1 MNIKIITV
9 GKLKEKYLRDG
20 VQEYVKRLGAYA
32 HVDLIEVP
40 DEKIPNNPSLAEETL
55 VKSKEG
61 RKILD
66 HVKQNDFMILL
77 DVASREMDSVAFSQY
92 IVDGYLQKHL
102 RKLVREY
109 REKHLYLKK
118 LLDTYLCVSYILDE
132 TYMAYWIKL
141 DVDMEKFKSLCESN
155 LMGVSYSSSGI
166 GLSFASMDKELM
178 KDGVIRLAEL
188 VKEC

>member
-1 MNIKIITV
+1 MYIKIITV
-9 GKLKEKYLRDG
+9 GKLIEKYLRDG

-92 IVDGYLQKHL
+92 IEKKMIDGYSTIVFVIGGSLGHGEDVL
-102 RKLVREY
+102 TRADFKLSLSPLTFPHQLMRLILVEQIY
-109 REKHLYLKK
+109 RAFKIMKN
-118 LLDTYLCVSYILDE
+118 E
-132 TYMAYWIKL
+132 TYHK
-141 DVDMEKFKSLCESN
+141 
-155 LMGVSYSSSGI
+155 
-166 GLSFASMDKELM
+166 
-178 KDGVIRLAEL
+178 
-188 VKEC
+188 

>member
-32 HVDLIEVP
+32 RVDLIEVP

-66 HVKQNDFMILL
+66 HVKQNDFYKLYTQ
-77 DVASREMDSVAFSQY
+77 FS
-92 IVDGYLQKHL
+92 
-102 RKLVREY
+102 
-109 REKHLYLKK
+109 K
-118 LLDTYLCVSYILDE
+118 LLRNQHLHSCR
-132 TYMAYWIKL
+132 
-141 DVDMEKFKSLCESN
+141 KFH
-155 LMGVSYSSSGI
+155 
-166 GLSFASMDKELM
+166 
-178 KDGVIRLAEL
+178 
-188 VKEC
+188 

>member
-20 VQEYVKRLGAYA
+20 VQEYVERLGAYA

-40 DEKIPNNPSLAEETL
+40 DEKIPNNPSLAEEAL

-92 IVDGYLQKHL
+92 IEKKMIDGYSTIVFVIGGSLGHGEDVL
-102 RKLVREY
+102 TRADFKLSFSPMTFPHQLMRLILVEQIY
-109 REKHLYLKK
+109 RAFKIMKN
-118 LLDTYLCVSYILDE
+118 E
-132 TYMAYWIKL
+132 TYHK
-141 DVDMEKFKSLCESN
+141 
-155 LMGVSYSSSGI
+155 
-166 GLSFASMDKELM
+166 
-178 KDGVIRLAEL
+178 
-188 VKEC
+188 